1 MSETIT
7 APIWELSC
15 HDKRVDIIQRA
26 SEGPTSQ
33 TRASQ
38 RPTDLARRPEASE
51 QQREGFKQACDAE
64 IASLLRMKTLE
75 KIPETSI
82 PSREGIEILPTRS
95 VFACKLDSAGFLVR
109 YKDCLVVREDRQ
121 LTCDNTYAAT
131 MSMRAIQALLP
142 LATAFGY
149 KSKQHDLVTAYS
161 NANLDRTTHYI
172 QPPTSVVEE
181 IVPIYHLLR
190 ALYGLKQSP
199 LLWKDELSATLIALG
214 FKQVSDELCP
224 FIREDGLIAFL
235 FVDDVVTLFL
245 PQHEDRANALWD
257 EIMKRYPV
265 RAMQDL
271 GWFLATRIIHD
282 ESKPHLHA
290 SCRPCHPLP
299 LQDEASSDS
308 IPLRQKYWPLRSCER
323 RFLCRQRWQT

>member
-1 MSETIT
+1 
-7 APIWELSC
+7 
-15 HDKRVDIIQRA
+15 
-26 SEGPTSQ
+26 
-33 TRASQ
+33 
-38 RPTDLARRPEASE
+38 
-51 QQREGFKQACDAE
+51 
-64 IASLLRMKTLE
+64 
-75 KIPETSI
+75 
-82 PSREGIEILPTRS
+82 
-95 VFACKLDSAGFLVR
+95 
-109 YKDCLVVREDRQ
+109 
-121 LTCDNTYAAT
+121 

-149 KSKQHDLVTAYS
+149 KSKQHDLVTAYY
-161 NANLDRTTHYI
+161 NR
-172 QPPTSVVEE
+172 PPTSVVEE
-181 IVPIYHLLR
+181 IVPIYHLLK

-199 LLWKDELSATLIALG
+199 LLWKDEFSATLIAPG

-224 FIREDGLIAFL
+224 FIREEGLIAFL

-282 ESKPHLHA
+282 ESKPHPHA

-308 IPLRQKYWPLRSCER
+308 IPLRQKY
-323 RFLCRQRWQT
+323 